1 MEKQT
6 REQTANAGLKLSRR
20 TFVGAA
26 AMAAAAGG
34 FGASA
39 WASAKEEVERL
50 KAEGW
55 EAHPVACCMAIAA
68 AAHRRSG
75 HGTIR
80 CASRSP

>member
-20 TFVGAA
+20 TFVGGA

-39 WASAKEEVERL
+39 WASAKEEVERI

-55 EAHPVACCMAIAA
+55 EAHPGGLLHV
-68 AAHRRSG
+68 
-75 HGTIR
+75 R
-80 CASRSP
+80 CALRQCSR